1 MTPISQISRYALIAV
16 IWLGV
21 LIFSMGMTAIIS
33 VFSDAGITFQDVFPL
48 MVLSVIGAAVSTSI
62 IAATSRD
69 SGAAAQVQSQRE
81 SSRDSVSQKSK
92 NDQLGLDPVSLLTED
107 DLDELRAEVKQH
119 LRARLLSGD
128 AGEVSSFEDLLAD
141 RTQQRQ
147 RK

>member
-1 MTPISQISRYALIAV
+1 MNPISQISRYALIAV

-33 VFSDAGITFQDVFPL
+33 VFSDAGIAFQDVFPL

-69 SGAAAQVQSQRE
+69 SGAGVQAQSQRVD
-81 SSRDSVSQKSK
+81 SRVAQSKSK

-107 DLDELRAEVKQH
+107 DLEELRAEVKQH
-119 LRARLLSGD
+119 LRARLLSGEG
-128 AGEVSSFEDLLAD
+128 AEMSSFEDLLAE
-141 RTQQRQ
+141 RSQQRQ